1 MRFFIVALPILLA
14 GCTSLALPN
23 APNISRQAD
32 PFPADYM
39 QVISDW
45 LVAFGE
51 GGVTI
56 SEPRLTDPW
65 EITEARIWYVCV
77 RKRASEE
84 VAFLRDGH
92 VADTMAGPNQAYC
105 ANAHYQPL
113 AASHASTA
121 LATLGRSDPAA

>member
-23 APNISRQAD
+23 APNISRQTD
-32 PFPADYM
+32 PFPVDYM

-45 LVAFGE
+45 LVAYGE
-51 GGVTI
+51 DGVTI

-77 RKRASEE
+77 RRNTSEE
-84 VAFLRDGH
+84 IAFLRNGH
-92 VADTMAGPNQAYC
+92 VADTMAGPNQTYC
-105 ANAHYQPL
+105 GNAQYQPL
-113 AASHASTA
+113 ALPRATTSVAA
-121 LATLGRSDPAA
+121 L